1 MVAPWVTLD
10 AIPSPPDLPGTEE
23 EVAAEWAAIIAQ
35 ASEVLWALSG
45 RRWFGTTTV
54 TREVVAPSPGC
65 DLPPGWDTSWGLAMH
80 PVVVDGQITNRS
92 CGCAPP
98 PAVRL
103 PGSPVEV
110 TEVQVRGTVRDA
122 ATYRLRGAYLE
133 DLTGRGWPTCDPG
146 IVVEYLSGKPPPPGG
161 VRAAALL
168 AKELAL
174 ARLGDPACGLPTN
187 TTSVTR
193 QGITQ
198 TFVSAADLID
208 RGQTGLVPVDSWVA
222 TVNPAKLTRRARA
235 WSPDTSPRT
244 YRRTAP

>member
-35 ASEVLWALSG
+35 ASEVVWALSG
-45 RRWFGTTTV
+45 RRWSAPISV
-54 TREVVAPSPGC
+54 TREVVAPAPGC
-65 DLPPGWDTSWGLAMH
+65 DAPIGWDPSWGMAMH

-92 CGCAPP
+92 SCGCQAP

-110 TEVQVRGTVRDA
+110 TSVTVRGAVRDA
-122 ATYRLRGAYLE
+122 DSYRLRGAYLE

-146 IVVEYLSGKPPPPGG
+146 ILVVYTSGKTPPEGG
-161 VRAAALL
+161 RRAAALL
-168 AKELAL
+168 VKELAL
-174 ARLGDPACGLPTN
+174 SRLGLPCQLPAN
-187 TTSVTR
+187 VTSVTR

-198 TFVSAADLID
+198 TMVSAADLIEK
-208 RGQTGLVPVDSWVA
+208 GQTGVVAVDTWL
-222 TVNPAKLTRRARA
+222 AKIGRAHV
-235 WSPDTSPRT
+235 
-244 YRRTAP
+244 